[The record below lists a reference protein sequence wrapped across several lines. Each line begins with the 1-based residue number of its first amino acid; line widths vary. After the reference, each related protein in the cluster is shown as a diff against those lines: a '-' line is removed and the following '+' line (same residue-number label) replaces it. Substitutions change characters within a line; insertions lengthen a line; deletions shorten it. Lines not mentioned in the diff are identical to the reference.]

1 MAKHFHKV
9 RVKKVQKET
18 TDCVSIE
25 FDIQDDIR
33 PLFNFK
39 QGQNITIKSH
49 LDDVRR
55 TYSICTSPLENKL
68 TVAVKRVP
76 DGVFSTYA
84 TETLRAGD
92 ELEIMEPAGSFYTEL
107 GTDLA
112 RNYLFFAAGS
122 GITPIISI
130 IKTIFATEPNSTV
143 TLVYGNRNAASIIF
157 KAELEGLKNLYL
169 DRFNLVFIISREPTE
184 SPINSGRIDHQ
195 KLVDL
200 RRLINYKNADEVFIC
215 GPEQMIFTVK
225 DFLEEEGIDEKKIH
239 FELFTTPVIKN
250 EATEKATPQQHSSAG
265 KDLLDE
271 DGASQVT
278 ITVDGRTYEVEVPYK
293 TPTILDAGLNM
304 GINLPYSCKGGVCT
318 TCRAKLLEGEVIM
331 DNNYG
336 LEDDEVAD
344 GYILTCQS
352 HPRTTT
358 CKVDYDQ

>member
-1 MAKHFHKV
+1 MARHFH
-9 RVKKVQKET
+9 RVKIKKVQKET
-18 TDCVSIE
+18 ADCVSIE
-25 FDIQDDIR
+25 FDIDDNIR
-33 PLFNFK
+33 PLFNYK

-49 LDDVRR
+49 LDEVRR
-55 TYSICTSPLENKL
+55 TYSICSSPHENKL

-76 DGVFSTYA
+76 NGVFSSYA

-107 GTDLA
+107 RTDQA
-112 RNYLFFAAGS
+112 KNYLFFAAGS

-130 IKTIFATEPNSTV
+130 IKSIFVTEPDSTV
-143 TLVYGNRNAASIIF
+143 TLVYGNRNVASIIF
-157 KAELEGLKNLYL
+157 KSELEGLKNLYL

-184 SPINSGRIDHQ
+184 SPINSGRIDEQ
-195 KLVDL
+195 KLKDL
-200 RRLINYKNADEVFIC
+200 RRLINYKNADEIFIC

-225 DFLEEEGIDEKKIH
+225 EFLESEGIEEKNIH
-239 FELFTTPVIKN
+239 FELFTTPVIKK
-250 EATEKATPQQHSSAG
+250 EVTEKTAPPEQESTQT
-265 KDLLDE
+265 DLLDK
-271 DGASQVT
+271 DGVSHVT

-293 TPTILDAGLNM
+293 EPTILDAGLNM

-318 TCRAKLLEGEVIM
+318 TCRAKLLEGKVDM